1 MKKEKEAI
9 MKEENS
15 CWALWFLHF
24 LNQQLSFSS
33 FRSLMM
39 KILVITAWHER
50 KVDRF
55 TDQAV
60 TKILTS
66 SSKFS
71 GSYVLTLQTMNW
83 LGHNNETQR
92 TDEEEILEETRAR
105 FMSLSGGPYFPFL
118 NRP

>member
-1 MKKEKEAI
+1 MNFSLSAI
-9 MKEENS
+9 IDFGLLPGPNGPPEIIK
-15 CWALWFLHF
+15 
-24 LNQQLSFSS
+24 
-33 FRSLMM
+33 R
-39 KILVITAWHER
+39 R
-50 KVDRF
+50 
-55 TDQAV
+55 DQAV